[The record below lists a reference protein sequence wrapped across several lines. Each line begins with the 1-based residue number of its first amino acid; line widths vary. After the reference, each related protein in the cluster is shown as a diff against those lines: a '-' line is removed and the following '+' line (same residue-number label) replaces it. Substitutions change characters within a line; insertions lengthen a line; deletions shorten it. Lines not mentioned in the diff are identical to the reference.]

1 MKPSV
6 RSAITAFAA
15 SSMLLG
21 LVCLG
26 AAHAQEADDSEM
38 DAAKTPQ
45 PITQVAGTWTG
56 MDTGSFEVDGGQ
68 QPGSGPMTLD
78 LSQNKKTV
86 DGTFTLTTT
95 DETPGGS
102 VAGKITNDTLMLRFH
117 ATMGT
122 THHCTAAVVATVDG
136 DTMSGTFLVQGP
148 KAYCNAKGTF
158 DLERQ

>member
-1 MKPSV
+1 MKLRPAV
-6 RSAITAFAA
+6 IAAYAA
-15 SSMLLG
+15 SATLFA
-21 LVCLG
+21 LVCFT
-26 AAHAQEADDSEM
+26 AVHAQEADDSGI
-38 DAAKTPQ
+38 DDAKTP
-45 PITQVAGTWTG
+45 PAITQVAGTWTG
-56 MDTGSFEVDGGQ
+56 TDTGSFEVGGGQ
-68 QPGSGPMTLD
+68 QPASGPMTLD

-102 VAGKITNDTLMLRFH
+102 AAGKITNDTLMLRIH

-122 THHCTAAVVATVDG
+122 THDCTAAVVATVDG

-148 KAYCNAKGTF
+148 QKYCKAKGTF